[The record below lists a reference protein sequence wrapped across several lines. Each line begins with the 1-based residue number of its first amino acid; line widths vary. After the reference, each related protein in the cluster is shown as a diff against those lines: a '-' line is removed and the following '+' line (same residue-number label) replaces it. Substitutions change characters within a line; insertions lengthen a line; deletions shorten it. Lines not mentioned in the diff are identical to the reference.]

1 MKKAILVEASVMTR
15 VIIDVNEEEYN
26 KNNGLTEKDI
36 EKAIL
41 YSKDNLLYNLSHDFH
56 DCITDVVEDTEV
68 PFEEYLDISMNPFKV
83 NNLAIITRD
92 DYETLPC
99 PLCTKEFSND
109 KMQRLAELIYNSLVS
124 KYGEIDVENYF
135 NNCLLRYKF
144 DIINNTYWRDME
156 DIAIE
161 MGMRY
166 YEDLTDEEYN
176 AIISK

>member
-1 MKKAILVEASVMTR
+1 
-15 VIIDVNEEEYN
+15 
-26 KNNGLTEKDI
+26 
-36 EKAIL
+36 
-41 YSKDNLLYNLSHDFH
+41 
-56 DCITDVVEDTEV
+56 VEDTEV
-68 PFEEYLDISMNPFKV
+68 PFEEYFDISMNPFKV

-99 PLCTKEFSND
+99 PLCAKEFSND